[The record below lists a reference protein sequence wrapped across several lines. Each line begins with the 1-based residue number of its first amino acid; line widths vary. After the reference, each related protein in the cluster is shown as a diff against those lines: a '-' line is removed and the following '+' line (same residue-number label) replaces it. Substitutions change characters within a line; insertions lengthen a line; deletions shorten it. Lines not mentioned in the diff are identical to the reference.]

1 MIKSIKTTNVVMEVS
16 AFQVFV
22 FMLFVF
28 IPQINLGVEK
38 PLHQIAVE
46 LPFFLCRFPADVI
59 GEGDAKEN

>member
-1 MIKSIKTTNVVMEVS
+1 MEVS

-38 PLHQIAVE
+38 QLHQIAVE

-59 GEGDAKEN
+59 CEGDAKEN